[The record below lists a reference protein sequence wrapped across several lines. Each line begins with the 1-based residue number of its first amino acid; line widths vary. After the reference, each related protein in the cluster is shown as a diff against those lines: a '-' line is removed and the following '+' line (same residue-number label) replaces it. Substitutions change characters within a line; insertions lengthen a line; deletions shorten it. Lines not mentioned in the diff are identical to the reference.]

1 MSASS
6 FRRDWITKPIFRM
19 AQHAL
24 PRLSN
29 TEREAIEAGDVW
41 WDAELFTGNPDWRK
55 LVGFAPATLSDEE
68 QQFLA
73 GPVEEL
79 CRMIDDWKINWELH
93 DLPPQIWDFLKT
105 RKFFAMII
113 PKAYGGLGFSAYAHS
128 EVIRKLST
136 RSISVA
142 CTAMVPNSLG
152 PGELLMQFGTEAQRD
167 YWLPRLARGE
177 EIPCFGLTSPE
188 AGSDAA
194 SMIDSGVVCRDTYEG
209 RETLG
214 IRLNW
219 HKRYITLGPIA
230 TVLGLAFKLHDPDH
244 LIGSRDDIG
253 ITLALVPTHLPGVS
267 IGRRHLPAMHV
278 FQNGP
283 NWGHDVFI
291 PMDNVIG
298 GVEQAGKGWKMLM
311 SALAAGRGI
320 SLPSLS
326 AAGAA
331 FCAHITGAYA
341 RIREQFHVPIAK
353 FEAIQER
360 LGRIA
365 ATAYLLDAARRMTCA
380 ALNAGHHPAV
390 VTAIMKA
397 QATERM
403 RVAVNDAMD
412 VHGGK
417 GIIEGPLNYLGSL
430 YRGVPIAI
438 TVEGANIV
446 TRSLMQFG
454 QGAIRCHPYLL
465 KEMMALEDTDRAR
478 GLDTFDQAFWAH
490 VGHSLANT
498 MRAWGRA
505 WTGGVFAPAPPDVG
519 AATPFYRQLSR
530 HAAAFALAVDLALL
544 TLGGA
549 LKRKEMISA
558 RFGDILSE
566 LYLASAA
573 LKRWNDE
580 GRQQDDLPLLEWCM
594 QSSLATISTSFD
606 EIFANFPVRPVG
618 WLLRFLTQPFGPRRR
633 VPSDRI
639 TDACADLI
647 TNPSAARDRLTV
659 DLFHPPESET
669 NNGIALVESA
679 FAMTVAVQ
687 PIRDRMRAARARD
700 IAQALSQRTITTA
713 EAATLKA
720 AADAVAAAIAVNDF
734 APEELTS
741 RGAVHKGDVSSQATT
756 RTTIPPASTQ
766 APSSRRSADQSPP
779 DQSRSST
786 TVPGSSTLAQ
796 TDQSPPQALP
806 QQPPARMT
814 EQAALTPEASDQ
826 QLADQIIPPEQVPPP
841 TALPASTPVPSSHQ
855 QPELLQ
861 APDQVQALPP
871 PQASEE
877 VIPLPPPPSAEAAE

>member
-1 MSASS
+1 MSSS
-6 FRRDWITKPIFRM
+6 FRRDWITKPIFRL

-24 PRLSN
+24 PKLSN

-41 WDAELFTGNPDWRK
+41 WDADLFTGNPDWKK
-55 LVGFAPATLSDEE
+55 LLAFAPAKLSQEE
-68 QQFLA
+68 QDFLA

-79 CRMIDDWKINWELH
+79 CRMTNEWQINWELH
-93 DLPPQIWDFLKT
+93 DLPPELWAFLKAK
-105 RKFFAMII
+105 KFFAMII
-113 PKAYGGLGFSAYAHS
+113 PKQYGGLGFSAYAHS

-136 RSISVA
+136 RSIAVA

-152 PGELLMQFGTEAQRD
+152 PGELLMQFGTEAQRN
-167 YWLPRLARGE
+167 YWLPRLAGGQ

-194 SMIDSGVVCRDTYEG
+194 SMIDNGVVCRGLWEG

-230 TVLGLAFKLHDPDH
+230 TVLGLAFKLRDPDH
-244 LIGSRDDIG
+244 LIGARDDIG
-253 ITLALVPTHLPGVS
+253 ITLALVPTNLPGVS

-298 GVEQAGKGWKMLM
+298 GVDQVGKGWKMLM

-331 FCAHITGAYA
+331 FCANITGAYS
-341 RIREQFHVPIAK
+341 RIREQFHVSISK

-380 ALNAGHHPAV
+380 ALDDGHHPAV
-390 VTAIMKA
+390 VTAIMKS
-397 QATERM
+397 QATDRM
-403 RVAVNDAMD
+403 RVAVSDAMD

-417 GIIEGPLNYLGSL
+417 AIIEGPLNYLGSL

-446 TRSLMQFG
+446 TRSLIQFG

-465 KEMMALEDTDRAR
+465 KEMQALEEPDKEKGVDE
-478 GLDTFDQAFWAH
+478 FDQVLWAH
-490 VGHSLANT
+490 VGHSIAN
-498 MRAWGRA
+498 MFRAWGRA
-505 WTGGVFAPAPPDVG
+505 WTGGLLAPAPDAG
-519 AATPFYRQLSR
+519 AATRFYRQLSR
-530 HAAAFALAVDLALL
+530 HAAAFALAVDLSLL

-566 LYLASAA
+566 LYLSSAA

-580 GRQQDDLPLLEWCM
+580 GRQQDDFPLLAYCM
-594 QSSLATISTSFD
+594 EASFATIEARFD
-606 EIFANFPVRPVG
+606 ELLANFPIRPVA
-618 WLLRFLTQPFGPRRR
+618 WLLRFLIQPLGPRRR
-633 VPSDRI
+633 GPSDRV
-639 TDACADLI
+639 TDRCADLI
-647 TNPSAARDRLTV
+647 TNPSVARDRLTV
-659 DLFHPPESET
+659 DLYHPAESET
-669 NNGIALVESA
+669 DNGIALVERA
-679 FAMTVAVQ
+679 FAMVAAAQ
-687 PIRDRMRAARARD
+687 PIRDRMAVARVRD
-700 IAQALSQRTITTA
+700 IDQAVAQRTITA
-713 EAATLKA
+713 DEAAKLKA
-720 AADAVAAAIAVNDF
+720 AAEAVSAAIAVNDF

-741 RGAVHKGDVSSQATT
+741 RGQANRGEPSSQAIS
-756 RTTIPPASTQ
+756 RPAP
-766 APSSRRSADQSPP
+766 APE
-779 DQSRSST
+779 
-786 TVPGSSTLAQ
+786 LA
-796 TDQSPPQALP
+796 
-806 QQPPARMT
+806 
-814 EQAALTPEASDQ
+814 
-826 QLADQIIPPEQVPPP
+826 PPEPVPVRPPP
-841 TALPASTPVPSSHQ
+841 
-855 QPELLQ
+855 
-861 APDQVQALPP
+861 
-871 PQASEE
+871 
-877 VIPLPPPPSAEAAE
+877 EAAE

>member
-1 MSASS
+1 MSSSS
-6 FRRDWITKPIFRM
+6 FRRDWITKPIFRL

-24 PRLSN
+24 PKLSD

-41 WDAELFTGNPDWRK
+41 WDADLFTGNPDWKK
-55 LVGFAPATLSDEE
+55 LLAFAPAKLSQEE
-68 QQFLA
+68 QDFLA
-73 GPVEEL
+73 GPVDEL

-93 DLPPQIWDFLKT
+93 DLPPEVWAFLKAK
-105 RKFFAMII
+105 KFFAMII
-113 PKAYGGLGFSAYAHS
+113 PKQYGGLGFSAFAHS

-136 RSISVA
+136 RSIAVA

-152 PGELLMQFGTEAQRD
+152 PGELLMQFGTDAQRN
-167 YWLPRLARGE
+167 YWLPRLASGD

-194 SMIDSGVVCRDTYEG
+194 SMIDNGVVCRG
-209 RETLG
+209 IWQGQETLG

-244 LIGSRDDIG
+244 LIGGRDDIG

-298 GVEQAGKGWKMLM
+298 GVDQVGKGWKMLM

-331 FCAHITGAYA
+331 FCAHITGAYS
-341 RIREQFHVPIAK
+341 RIREQFHVSISK

-380 ALNAGHHPAV
+380 ALDDGHHPAV
-390 VTAIMKA
+390 VTAIMKS
-397 QATERM
+397 QATDRM
-403 RVAVNDAMD
+403 RVVVNDAMD

-417 GIIEGPLNYLGSL
+417 AIIEGPLNYLGSL

-446 TRSLMQFG
+446 TRSLIQFG

-465 KEMMALEDTDRAR
+465 KEMQALEEPDKEK
-478 GLDTFDQAFWAH
+478 GLDAFDKVLWAH
-490 VGHSLANT
+490 VGHSIAN
-498 MRAWGRA
+498 MFRAWGRS
-505 WTGGVFAPAPPDVG
+505 WTGGLLAPAADAG
-519 AATPFYRQLSR
+519 AATKFYRQLSR
-530 HAAAFALAVDLALL
+530 HAAAFALAVDLSLL

-566 LYLASAA
+566 LYLSSAA

-580 GRQQDDLPLLEWCM
+580 GRQQDDFPLLAYCM
-594 QSSLATISTSFD
+594 EASFATIETRFD
-606 EIFANFPVRPVG
+606 ELLANFPIRPVA
-618 WLLRFLTQPFGPRRR
+618 WLLRLLIQPLGPRRR
-633 VPSDRI
+633 GPSDHI
-639 TDACADLI
+639 TDRCADLI
-647 TNPSAARDRLTV
+647 THPSVARDRLTV
-659 DLFHPPESET
+659 DLYHPAESET
-669 NNGIALVESA
+669 NNGIALVERA
-679 FAMTVAVQ
+679 FALVAAAQ
-687 PIRDRMRAARARD
+687 PIRDRMNIVRVRD
-700 IAQALSQRTITTA
+700 VDQAVKQRTINA
-713 EAATLKA
+713 DEAAQLKA

-741 RGAVHKGDVSSQATT
+741 RGRANKGEQSSQA
-756 RTTIPPASTQ
+756 ISQPALQT
-766 APSSRRSADQSPP
+766 SPVTP
-779 DQSRSST
+779 ALE
-786 TVPGSSTLAQ
+786 LA
-796 TDQSPPQALP
+796 
-806 QQPPARMT
+806 
-814 EQAALTPEASDQ
+814 
-826 QLADQIIPPEQVPPP
+826 PPEP
-841 TALPASTPVPSSHQ
+841 LPI
-855 QPELLQ
+855 
-861 APDQVQALPP
+861 LPP
-871 PQASEE
+871 P
-877 VIPLPPPPSAEAAE
+877 EAAE

>member
-1 MSASS
+1 MSHSS
-6 FRRDWITKPIFRM
+6 FRRDWITKPIFQM

-24 PRLSN
+24 PRLSE

-41 WDAELFTGNPDWRK
+41 WDAELFTGNPDWNK
-55 LVGFAPATLSDEE
+55 LLAFAPARLSAQE
-68 QQFLA
+68 QQFLS

-79 CRMIDDWKINWELH
+79 CRMLDDWKINWEWH
-93 DLPPQIWDFLKT
+93 DLPPEVWDFLKT

-113 PKAYGGLGFSAYAHS
+113 PQAYGGLGFSAYAHS
-128 EVIRKLST
+128 EVIRKLSS
-136 RSISVA
+136 RSICAA

-152 PGELLMQFGTEAQRD
+152 PGELLLQFGTKPQQD

-194 SMIDSGVVCRDTYEG
+194 SMLDSGVVCRGTFEG
-209 RETLG
+209 RDVLG

-230 TVLGLAFKLHDPDH
+230 TVQGLAFKLRDPDH
-244 LIGSRDDIG
+244 LIGVRDDIG
-253 ITLALVPTHLPGVS
+253 ITLALVPTHLPGIS

-291 PMDNVIG
+291 PVDHVIG
-298 GVEQAGKGWKMLM
+298 GVDQVGKGWKMLM

-331 FCAHITGAYA
+331 YTANVTGAYA
-341 RIREQFHVPIAK
+341 RIREQFHVPIAQ
-353 FEAIQER
+353 FEAIKER
-360 LGRIA
+360 LGRMA

-380 ALNAGHHPAV
+380 ALDAGHHPAV

-403 RVAVNDAMD
+403 RVSVDDAMD

-417 GIIEGPLNYLGSL
+417 AIIEGPLNYLGSL
-430 YRGVPIAI
+430 YRGVPIGI

-446 TRSLMQFG
+446 TRALIQFG

-465 KEMMALEDTDRAR
+465 KEMMALEDADRAR
-478 GLDTFDQAFWAH
+478 GLDAFDRAFWGH
-490 VGHSLANT
+490 VGHSIANAL
-498 MRAWGRA
+498 RAWGRA
-505 WTGGVFAPAPPDVG
+505 WTGGLFAPAALAG

-549 LKRKEMISA
+549 LKRKEMVSA
-558 RFGDILSE
+558 RFSDILSE
-566 LYLASAA
+566 LYLSSAA

-580 GRQQDDLPLLEWCM
+580 GRQNDDFPLLEWCM
-594 QSSLATISTSFD
+594 EASFATIATRFD
-606 EIFANFPVRPVG
+606 EIIANFPSRPVA
-618 WLLRFLTQPFGPRRR
+618 WLLRLLIQPLGPRRR
-633 VPSDRI
+633 GPSDQVTAR
-639 TDACADLI
+639 CAGII
-647 TNPSAARDRLTV
+647 TNPCPARDRLTV
-659 DLFHPPESET
+659 DLYHPRET
-669 NNGIALVESA
+669 ENENGLALLERA

-687 PIRDRMRAARARD
+687 PIRDRMRTARVRD
-700 IAQALSQRTITTA
+700 IAQALKQRTITA
-713 EAATLKA
+713 DEAARLKA
-720 AADAVAAAIAVNDF
+720 AADAVAAAIAVDDF

-741 RGAVHKGDVSSQATT
+741 RGAANKGDVSSQPTSQAT
-756 RTTIPPASTQ
+756 RQ
-766 APSSRRSADQSPP
+766 
-779 DQSRSST
+779 
-786 TVPGSSTLAQ
+786 
-796 TDQSPPQALP
+796 
-806 QQPPARMT
+806 
-814 EQAALTPEASDQ
+814 LTSEQ
-826 QLADQIIPPEQVPPP
+826 QLPSGQVPPQSY
-841 TALPASTPVPSSHQ
+841 PAPA
-855 QPELLQ
+855 
-861 APDQVQALPP
+861 APA
-871 PQASEE
+871 A
-877 VIPLPPPPSAEAAE
+877 AAE